1 MTHSGSNHV
10 QYPCQLLKAMGYRP
24 VVLPVQCQWRCEE
37 EEALA
42 VGRLIRHYETVETG
56 IIVKNW
62 REAIRAYVKDALQD
76 GRFINEGKTVM
87 GVLVCSLKSEETA
100 MEMTV

>member
-1 MTHSGSNHV
+1 M